1 MENQTGENNSIRIES
16 LVCEAC
22 WSGPFAF
29 EWLQQATVRN
39 PEDFSGGFSYTTTW
53 GKIQNSA
60 DEGCNWCNLLA
71 FVKRTRAR
79 TDTASE
85 LLKDV
90 VEVRL
95 CVEVVS
101 VEDKGLLRVFINSVP
116 FGAFYIYADHGIYV
130 VHCLF
135 VVGHRCRLV
144 FASSTY

>member
-1 MENQTGENNSIRIES
+1 MENQTGENSSSIRIES
-16 LVCEAC
+16 LVCKAC

-29 EWLQQATVRN
+29 ECFQQATVRN

-60 DEGCNWCNLLA
+60 DEGCNWCKLLA

-79 TDTASE
+79 TDPASE

-101 VEDKGLLRVFINSVP
+101 KEDVMKQPTISALESLC
-116 FGAFYIYADHGIYV
+116 AV
-130 VHCLF
+130 VSHLQ
-135 VVGHRCRLV
+135 
-144 FASSTY
+144 TTT